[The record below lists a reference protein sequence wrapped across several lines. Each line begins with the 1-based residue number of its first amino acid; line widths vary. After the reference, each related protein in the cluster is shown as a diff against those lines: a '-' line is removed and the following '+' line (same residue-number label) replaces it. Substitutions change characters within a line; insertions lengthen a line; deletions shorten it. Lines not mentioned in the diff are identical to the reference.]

1 MPNVFEPEWQQE
13 LVADGTV
20 MRAARVGALAGGRQL
35 GATLY
40 ELEPG
45 AAVSP
50 LHVHH
55 ANEEMLIVLSGE
67 ATVRRP
73 ESEWTAG
80 PGEVIAFPAGATGAH
95 QIANRSDQ
103 PIRVL
108 VVSTMRTPDVVEH
121 PESGKVLAIASR
133 DDPSALHAFR
143 LADEVPPW
151 EGELSEPPR
160 PVDQ

>member
-13 LVADGTV
+13 LVADGMV
-20 MRAARVGALAGGRQL
+20 VRATRVGALAGGRQL

-73 ESEWTAG
+73 ESEWTITQ
-80 PGEVIAFPAGATGAH
+80 GEVIAFPAGPAGGH
-95 QIANRSDQ
+95 QIANRSDA

-108 VVSTMRTPDVVEH
+108 VVSTMRTPDLVEH
-121 PESGKVLAIASR
+121 PESGKVLAIGST
-133 DDPSALHAFR
+133 DDPSAIHAFR
-143 LADEVPPW
+143 LADEVAPW
-151 EGELSEPPR
+151 HGELDGAPR